1 MKKILVTI
9 LLIITVLSAFSQGVV
24 ISESTTDIPDASA
37 ILDVKS
43 ENKGILI
50 PRVTLQS
57 ATFPIEGLK
66 AEGLLVYNDNATFF
80 PKGFY
85 YWTGSSWNQF
95 VSKGDMQ
102 VVLTG
107 DLLSVNGINTDLSKY
122 IDDTEITDLGSG
134 KIITD
139 AERTKLNNA
148 LTTESQDLDLSGN
161 TLSLTN
167 DNSNVDL
174 SLFLD
179 SKWTQSGNDIS
190 FMAAGNVGLGTTTPS
205 DKFEIY
211 NGNLNIASGKIS
223 VANYATDNGTYIG
236 FWRAVGA
243 GDFAITRLGF
253 ASGGADRIGFYMGNS
268 LVNYRFWVDD
278 AGLLRTFN
286 NWPNAQN
293 AGTVVGAQTSAR
305 NTKQDI
311 LSYTDY
317 TGALK
322 KVLDA
327 PLNTFKYINE
337 VEGYGSDVAKTRLGF
352 IADEVD
358 PIFMN
363 QSMIDQ
369 VSVNG
374 LLMASIKAQQTK
386 IDKMSDEIEL
396 LKRQISEF
404 QQLKSENIKNE

>member
-1 MKKILVTI
+1 
-9 LLIITVLSAFSQGVV
+9 
-24 ISESTTDIPDASA
+24 
-37 ILDVKS
+37 
-43 ENKGILI
+43 
-50 PRVTLQS
+50 
-57 ATFPIEGLK
+57 
-66 AEGLLVYNDNATFF
+66 
-80 PKGFY
+80 
-85 YWTGSSWNQF
+85 
-95 VSKGDMQ
+95 
-102 VVLTG
+102 
-107 DLLSVNGINTDLSKY
+107 
-122 IDDTEITDLGSG
+122 
-134 KIITD
+134 
-139 AERTKLNNA
+139 
-148 LTTESQDLDLSGN
+148 
-161 TLSLTN
+161 
-167 DNSNVDL
+167 
-174 SLFLD
+174 
-179 SKWTQSGNDIS
+179 
-190 FMAAGNVGLGTTTPS
+190 
-205 DKFEIY
+205 
-211 NGNLNIASGKIS
+211 
-223 VANYATDNGTYIG
+223 
-236 FWRAVGA
+236 
-243 GDFAITRLGF
+243 
-253 ASGGADRIGFYMGNS
+253 MGNS

-363 QSMIDQ
+363 QIMIDQ

-386 IDKMSDEIEL
+386 IDKMSNEIEL